1 MEETKEKVVDN
12 STAKKKINR
21 KKLLIILGSVV
32 AAILVVYIGLSIFF
46 MSHFYFK
53 TTLNGKSV
61 SGYSADKVFD
71 SWEDEI
77 GNYSLKIVESD
88 GTESELKGSDIDMT
102 LQWDDTIAKMIS
114 KQNGFAWPAKLF
126 NPDQNTSEAIVTFD
140 EDKLDTVL
148 DDFSFMDESKQ
159 VMPVDATVSEYDKD
173 NGYTLVESVPGTA
186 IDKPVLKENIE
197 TALYGLADS
206 FQITEGQGYLE
217 PEVSNDDEKLL
228 AAIDTM
234 NKYAGSEID
243 YEIGSEKE
251 TLDIDT
257 FADWLSVNDSG
268 KVEIDEEKVAEYVDG
283 LESKYNTYGK
293 SKELAT
299 SYGTTITMSNCHYGW
314 KIDAEAEEAAI
325 IDDIKSGEKTTRDL
339 NYQYTAASH
348 TGNDYGNSYVEINL
362 TAQHL
367 FLYKNGSLVVESDFV
382 SGNPSKGN
390 ATHTGVFGVT
400 YTERN
405 ATLKGQNYATPV
417 SFWMPFNGNEGMH
430 DATWRSTF
438 GGSIYKRNG
447 SHGCVNLPYSVAQT
461 IFDNVSAGFPVFVYE
476 LAGTESQKGVDQD
489 AAAAVDSAISA
500 IGAVTEASGD
510 AIAAARAAYDALSDS
525 QKSYVTKYQVLAD
538 SEAAYAAIVASMAP
552 AQEVPAQ

>member
-12 STAKKKINR
+12 STAEKKINR
-21 KKLLIILGSVV
+21 KKLFIILGSVV
-32 AAILVVYIGLSIFF
+32 GAVLVIYVGLSIFF
-46 MSHFYFK
+46 MSHFYFN
-53 TTLNGKSV
+53 TTLNGKNV

-71 SWEDEI
+71 NWEDEI

-88 GTESELKGSDIDMT
+88 GTESELKGSDIDMV
-102 LQWDDTIAKMIS
+102 LQWDDTISKMIS

-140 EDKLDTVL
+140 EDKLDSAL
-148 DDFSFMDESKQ
+148 DGFSFMDKSKQ
-159 VMPVDATVSEYDKD
+159 IDPVDATVSDYDKND
-173 NGYTLVESVPGTA
+173 GYTLVESVPGTA
-186 IDKPVLKENIE
+186 IDKPALKENIE
-197 TALYGLADS
+197 KALYGLADTY
-206 FQITEGQGYLE
+206 QITEGNGYLA
-217 PEVSNDDEKLL
+217 PKIANDDEKLL

-251 TLDIDT
+251 TLDINT
-257 FADWLSVNDSG
+257 FADWLSINDNE
-268 KVEIDEEKVAEYVDG
+268 KVEIDEEKVADYVAELG
-283 LESKYNTYGK
+283 TKYNTYGK
-293 SKELAT
+293 SKQLAT

-314 KIDAEAEEAAI
+314 KIDAETEAAAI
-325 IDDIKSGEKTTRDL
+325 VDDIKGGEKVTRDL

-367 FLYKNGSLVVESDFV
+367 YLYKNGSLVIDSDFV

-400 YTERN
+400 YTEKN

-430 DATWRSTF
+430 DATWRSSF

-461 IFDNVSAGFPVFVYE
+461 IFENVSAGFPVFVYE
-476 LAGTESQKGVDQD
+476 LAGTESQKGIDQD
-489 AAAAVDSAISA
+489 AAAAVDSAIDA
-500 IGAVTEASGD
+500 IGEVTAASGD
-510 AIAAARAAYDALSDS
+510 LIAAARASYDALSDS
-525 QKSYVTKYQVLAD
+525 QKSYVTKYQQLAD
-538 SEAAYAAIVASMAP
+538 SEAAYSAIIASMAP
-552 AQEVPAQ
+552 VQ

>member
-1 MEETKEKVVDN
+1 MEKTKEKVVDN
-12 STAKKKINR
+12 STAEKKINR
-21 KKLLIILGSVV
+21 KKLFIILGSVV
-32 AAILVVYIGLSIFF
+32 GAVLLIYVGFSIFF
-46 MSHFYFK
+46 MSHFYFN
-53 TTLNGKSV
+53 TTLNGKNV

-71 SWEDEI
+71 NWEDEI

-88 GTESELKGSDIDMT
+88 GTESELKGSDIDMV
-102 LQWDDTIAKMIS
+102 LQWDDTIARMIS

-140 EDKLDTVL
+140 EDKLDSVL
-148 DDFSFMDESKQ
+148 DGFSFMDKSKQ
-159 VMPVDATVSEYDKD
+159 IDPVDATVSGYDKKD
-173 NGYTLVESVPGTA
+173 GYTLVESVPGTA

-197 TALYGLADS
+197 KALYGLADTY
-206 FQITEGQGYLE
+206 QITEGNGYLA
-217 PEVSNDDEKLL
+217 PKIANDDEKLL

-251 TLDIDT
+251 TLDINT
-257 FADWLSVNDSG
+257 FADWLSINDNE
-268 KVEIDEEKVAEYVDG
+268 KAEIDEEKVADYVAELG
-283 LESKYNTYGK
+283 TKYNTYGK
-293 SKELAT
+293 SKQLAT

-314 KIDAEAEEAAI
+314 KIDAETEAAAI
-325 IDDIKSGEKTTRDL
+325 IDDIKGGEKVTRDL
-339 NYQYTAASH
+339 NYKYTAASH

-367 FLYKNGSLVVESDFV
+367 YLYKNGSLVIDSDFV

-400 YTERN
+400 YTERD

-430 DATWRSTF
+430 DATWRSSF

-461 IFDNVSAGFPVFVYE
+461 IFENVSAGFPVFVYE
-476 LAGTESQKGVDQD
+476 LAGTESQKGIDQD
-489 AAAAVDSAISA
+489 AAAAVDSAIDA
-500 IGAVTEASGD
+500 IGEVTAASGD
-510 AIAAARAAYDALSDS
+510 LIAAARASYDALSDS
-525 QKSYVTKYQVLAD
+525 QKSYVTKYQQLAD
-538 SEAAYAAIVASMAP
+538 SEAAYSAIIASMAP
-552 AQEVPAQ
+552 VQ

>member
-12 STAKKKINR
+12 STAEKKINR
-21 KKLLIILGSVV
+21 KKLFIILGSVV
-32 AAILVVYIGLSIFF
+32 GAVLVIYVGLSIFF
-46 MSHFYFK
+46 MSHFYFNA
-53 TTLNGKSV
+53 TLNGKNV

-71 SWEDEI
+71 NWEDEI

-88 GTESELKGSDIDMT
+88 GTESELMGSDIDMV
-102 LQWDDTIAKMIS
+102 LQWDDTIARMIS

-140 EDKLDTVL
+140 EDKLDSAL
-148 DDFSFMDESKQ
+148 DGFSFMDKSKQ
-159 VMPVDATVSEYDKD
+159 IDPVDATVSDYDKKD
-173 NGYTLVESVPGTA
+173 GYTLVESVPGTA

-197 TALYGLADS
+197 KALYGLADTY
-206 FQITEGQGYLE
+206 QITEENGYLA
-217 PEVSNDDEKLL
+217 PKIANDDEKLL

-251 TLDIDT
+251 TLDINT
-257 FADWLSVNDSG
+257 FADWLSVNDNE
-268 KVEIDEEKVAEYVDG
+268 KVEIDEEKVADYVAELG
-283 LESKYNTYGK
+283 TKYNTYGK
-293 SKELAT
+293 SKQLAT

-314 KIDAEAEEAAI
+314 KINAETEAAAI
-325 IDDIKSGEKTTRDL
+325 VDDIKGGEKVTRDL

-367 FLYKNGSLVVESDFV
+367 YLYKNGSLVIDSDFV

-430 DATWRSTF
+430 DATWRSSF

-461 IFDNVSAGFPVFVYE
+461 IFENVSAGFPVFVYE
-476 LAGTESQKGVDQD
+476 LAGTESQKGIDQD

-500 IGAVTEASGD
+500 IGEVTAASGD
-510 AIAAARAAYDALSDS
+510 LIAAARASYDALSDS
-525 QKSYVTKYQVLAD
+525 QKSYVTKYQQLAD
-538 SEAAYAAIVASMAP
+538 SEAAYAAIMASMAP
-552 AQEVPAQ
+552 VQ

>member
-12 STAKKKINR
+12 SAAEKKINR
-21 KKLLIILGSVV
+21 KKLFVILGSVV
-32 AAILVVYIGLSIFF
+32 GAVLVIYVGLSIFF
-46 MSHFYFK
+46 MSHFYFNA
-53 TTLNGKSV
+53 TLNGKNV

-71 SWEDEI
+71 NWEDEI

-88 GTESELKGSDIDMT
+88 GTESELMGSDIDMV
-102 LQWDDTIAKMIS
+102 LQWDDTIARMIS

-140 EDKLDTVL
+140 EDKLDSAL
-148 DDFSFMDESKQ
+148 DGFPFMDKSKQ
-159 VMPVDATVSEYDKD
+159 IDPVDATVSDYDKKD
-173 NGYTLVESVPGTA
+173 GYTLVESVSGTA
-186 IDKPVLKENIE
+186 IDKPVLRENIE
-197 TALYGLADS
+197 KALYGLADTY
-206 FQITEGQGYLE
+206 QITEGNGYLA
-217 PEVSNDDEKLL
+217 PKIANDDEKLL

-251 TLDIDT
+251 TLDINT
-257 FADWLSVNDSG
+257 FADWLSVNDNE
-268 KVEIDEEKVAEYVDG
+268 KVEIDEEKVADYVAELG
-283 LESKYNTYGK
+283 TKYNTYGK
-293 SKELAT
+293 SKQLAT

-314 KIDAEAEEAAI
+314 KIDAETEAAAI
-325 IDDIKSGEKTTRDL
+325 VDDIKGGEKVTRDL

-367 FLYKNGSLVVESDFV
+367 YLYKNGSLVIDSEFV

-400 YTERN
+400 YTEKN

-430 DATWRSTF
+430 DATWRSSF

-461 IFDNVSAGFPVFVYE
+461 IFENVSAGFPVFVYE
-476 LAGTESQKGVDQD
+476 LAGTESQKGIDQD
-489 AAAAVDSAISA
+489 AAAAVDSAIDA
-500 IGAVTEASGD
+500 IGEVTAASGD
-510 AIAAARAAYDALSDS
+510 LIAAARASYDALSDS
-525 QKSYVTKYQVLAD
+525 QKSYVTKYQQLAD
-538 SEAAYAAIVASMAP
+538 SEAAYSAIIASMAP
-552 AQEVPAQ
+552 VQ

>member
-1 MEETKEKVVDN
+1 MEKTKEKVVDN
-12 STAKKKINR
+12 STAEKKINR
-21 KKLLIILGSVV
+21 KKLFIILGSVV
-32 AAILVVYIGLSIFF
+32 GAVLLIYVGFSIFF
-46 MSHFYFK
+46 MSHFYFN
-53 TTLNGKSV
+53 TTLNGKNV

-71 SWEDEI
+71 NWEDEI
-77 GNYSLKIVESD
+77 GNYSLRIVESD
-88 GTESELKGSDIDMT
+88 GTESELKGSDIDMV

-140 EDKLDTVL
+140 EDKLDSAL
-148 DDFSFMDESKQ
+148 DGFSFMDKSKQ
-159 VMPVDATVSEYDKD
+159 IDPVDATVSDYDKND
-173 NGYTLVESVPGTA
+173 GYTLVESVPGTA

-197 TALYGLADS
+197 KALYGLADTY
-206 FQITEGQGYLE
+206 QITEGNGYLA
-217 PEVSNDDEKLL
+217 PKIANDDEKLL

-251 TLDIDT
+251 TLDINT
-257 FADWLSVNDSG
+257 FADWLSINDNE
-268 KVEIDEEKVAEYVDG
+268 KVEIDEEKVADYVAELG
-283 LESKYNTYGK
+283 TKYNTYGK
-293 SKELAT
+293 SKQLAT

-314 KIDAEAEEAAI
+314 KIDAETEAAAI
-325 IDDIKSGEKTTRDL
+325 VDDIKGGEKVTRDL

-367 FLYKNGSLVVESDFV
+367 YLYKNGSLVIDSDFV

-430 DATWRSTF
+430 DATWRSSF

-461 IFDNVSAGFPVFVYE
+461 IFENVSAGFPVFVYE
-476 LAGTESQKGVDQD
+476 LAGTESQMGIDQD
-489 AAAAVDSAISA
+489 AAAAVDSAIDA
-500 IGAVTEASGD
+500 IGEVTAASGD
-510 AIAAARAAYDALSDS
+510 LIAAARASYDALSDS
-525 QKSYVTKYQVLAD
+525 QKSYVTKYQQLAD
-538 SEAAYAAIVASMAP
+538 SEAAYSAIIASMAP
-552 AQEVPAQ
+552 VQ

>member
-12 STAKKKINR
+12 STAEKKINR
-21 KKLLIILGSVV
+21 KKLFIILGSVV
-32 AAILVVYIGLSIFF
+32 GAVLVIYVGLSIFF
-46 MSHFYFK
+46 MSHFYFN
-53 TTLNGKSV
+53 TTLNGKNV

-71 SWEDEI
+71 NWEDEI

-88 GTESELKGSDIDMT
+88 GTESELKGSDIDMV

-140 EDKLDTVL
+140 EDKLDSAL
-148 DDFSFMDESKQ
+148 DGFSFMDKSKQ
-159 VMPVDATVSEYDKD
+159 IDPVDATVSDYDKND
-173 NGYTLVESVPGTA
+173 GYTLVESAPGTA
-186 IDKPVLKENIE
+186 IDKPALKENIE
-197 TALYGLADS
+197 KALYGLADTY
-206 FQITEGQGYLE
+206 QITEGNGYLA
-217 PEVSNDDEKLL
+217 PKIANDDEKLL

-251 TLDIDT
+251 TLDINT
-257 FADWLSVNDSG
+257 FADWLSINDNE
-268 KVEIDEEKVAEYVDG
+268 KVEIDEEKVADYVAELG
-283 LESKYNTYGK
+283 TKYNTYGK
-293 SKELAT
+293 SKQLAT

-314 KIDAEAEEAAI
+314 KIDAETEAAAI
-325 IDDIKSGEKTTRDL
+325 VDDIKGGEKVTRDL

-367 FLYKNGSLVVESDFV
+367 YLYKNGSLVIDSDFV

-430 DATWRSTF
+430 DATWRSSF

-461 IFDNVSAGFPVFVYE
+461 IFENVSAGFPVFVYE
-476 LAGTESQKGVDQD
+476 LAGTESQKGIDQD
-489 AAAAVDSAISA
+489 AAAAVDSAIDA
-500 IGAVTEASGD
+500 IGEVTAASGD
-510 AIAAARAAYDALSDS
+510 LIAAARASYDALSDS
-525 QKSYVTKYQVLAD
+525 QKSYVTKYQQLAD
-538 SEAAYAAIVASMAP
+538 SEAAYSAIIASMAP
-552 AQEVPAQ
+552 VQ

>member
-12 STAKKKINR
+12 STAEKKINR
-21 KKLLIILGSVV
+21 KKLFIILGSVV
-32 AAILVVYIGLSIFF
+32 GAVLVIYVGLSIFF
-46 MSHFYFK
+46 MSHFYFN
-53 TTLNGKSV
+53 TTLNGKNV

-71 SWEDEI
+71 NWEDEI

-88 GTESELKGSDIDMT
+88 GTESELKGSDIDMV

-114 KQNGFAWPAKLF
+114 KQNGFAWPAKIF
-126 NPDQNTSEAIVTFD
+126 KPDQNTSEAIVTFD
-140 EDKLDTVL
+140 EDKLDSAL
-148 DDFSFMDESKQ
+148 DGFSFMDKSKQ
-159 VMPVDATVSEYDKD
+159 IDPVDATVSDYDKND
-173 NGYTLVESVPGTA
+173 GYTLVESVPGTA

-197 TALYGLADS
+197 KALYGLADTY
-206 FQITEGQGYLE
+206 QITEGNGYLA
-217 PEVSNDDEKLL
+217 PKIANDDEKLL

-251 TLDIDT
+251 TLDINT
-257 FADWLSVNDSG
+257 FADWLSVNDNE
-268 KVEIDEEKVAEYVDG
+268 KAEIDEEKVADYVAELG
-283 LESKYNTYGK
+283 TKYNTYGK
-293 SKELAT
+293 SKQLAT

-314 KIDAEAEEAAI
+314 KIDAETEAAAI
-325 IDDIKSGEKTTRDL
+325 IDDIKGGEKVTRDL

-348 TGNDYGNSYVEINL
+348 TGNDYGNSYVEVNL

-367 FLYKNGSLVVESDFV
+367 YLYKNGSLVIDSDFV

-400 YTERN
+400 YTERD

-430 DATWRSTF
+430 DATWRSSF

-461 IFDNVSAGFPVFVYE
+461 IFENVSAGFPVFVYE
-476 LAGTESQKGVDQD
+476 LAGTESQKGIDQD
-489 AAAAVDSAISA
+489 AAAAVDSAIDA
-500 IGAVTEASGD
+500 IGEVTAASGD
-510 AIAAARAAYDALSDS
+510 LIAAARASYDALSDS
-525 QKSYVTKYQVLAD
+525 QKSYVTKYQQLAD
-538 SEAAYAAIVASMAP
+538 SEAAYSAIIASMAP
-552 AQEVPAQ
+552 VQ

>member
-12 STAKKKINR
+12 STAEKKINR
-21 KKLLIILGSVV
+21 KKLFIILGSVV
-32 AAILVVYIGLSIFF
+32 GAVLVIYVGLSIFF
-46 MSHFYFK
+46 MSHFYFN
-53 TTLNGKSV
+53 TTLNGKNV

-71 SWEDEI
+71 NWEDEI

-88 GTESELKGSDIDMT
+88 GTESELKGSDIDMV

-140 EDKLDTVL
+140 EDKLDSAL
-148 DDFSFMDESKQ
+148 DGFPFMDKSKQ
-159 VMPVDATVSEYDKD
+159 IDPVDATVSDYDKND
-173 NGYTLVESVPGTA
+173 GYTLVESVPGTA

-197 TALYGLADS
+197 KALYGLADTY
-206 FQITEGQGYLE
+206 QITEGNGYLA
-217 PEVSNDDEKLL
+217 PKIANDDEKLL

-251 TLDIDT
+251 TLDINT
-257 FADWLSVNDSG
+257 FADWLSINDNE
-268 KVEIDEEKVAEYVDG
+268 KVEIDEEKVADYVAELG
-283 LESKYNTYGK
+283 TKYNTYGK
-293 SKELAT
+293 SKQLAT

-314 KIDAEAEEAAI
+314 KIDAETEAAAI
-325 IDDIKSGEKTTRDL
+325 IDDIKGGEKVTRDL

-367 FLYKNGSLVVESDFV
+367 YLYKNGSLVIDSDFV

-430 DATWRSTF
+430 DATWRSSF

-461 IFDNVSAGFPVFVYE
+461 IFENVSAGFPVFVYE
-476 LAGTESQKGVDQD
+476 LAGTESQKGIDQD
-489 AAAAVDSAISA
+489 AAAAVDSAIDA
-500 IGAVTEASGD
+500 IGEVTAASGD
-510 AIAAARAAYDALSDS
+510 LIAAARASYDALSDS
-525 QKSYVTKYQVLAD
+525 QKSYVTKYQQLAD
-538 SEAAYAAIVASMAP
+538 SEAAYSAIIASMAP
-552 AQEVPAQ
+552 VQ

>member
-12 STAKKKINR
+12 STAEKKINR
-21 KKLLIILGSVV
+21 KKLFIILGSVV
-32 AAILVVYIGLSIFF
+32 GAVLLIYVGFSIFF
-46 MSHFYFK
+46 MSHFYFN
-53 TTLNGKSV
+53 TTLNGKNV

-71 SWEDEI
+71 NWEDEI
-77 GNYSLKIVESD
+77 GNYSLRIVESD
-88 GTESELKGSDIDMT
+88 GTESELKGSDIDMV
-102 LQWDDTIAKMIS
+102 LQWDDTIARMIS

-140 EDKLDTVL
+140 EDKLDSAL
-148 DDFSFMDESKQ
+148 DGFPFMDKSKQ
-159 VMPVDATVSEYDKD
+159 IDPVDATVSDYDKKD
-173 NGYTLVESVPGTA
+173 GYTLVESVSGTA

-197 TALYGLADS
+197 KALYGLADTY
-206 FQITEGQGYLE
+206 QITEGNGYLAPKIE
-217 PEVSNDDEKLL
+217 NDDEKLL
-228 AAIDTM
+228 TAIDTM

-251 TLDIDT
+251 TLDINT
-257 FADWLSVNDSG
+257 FADWLSVNDNE
-268 KVEIDEEKVAEYVDG
+268 KVEIDEEKVADYVAELG
-283 LESKYNTYGK
+283 TKYNTYGK
-293 SKELAT
+293 SKQLAT

-314 KIDAEAEEAAI
+314 KIDAETEAAAI
-325 IDDIKSGEKTTRDL
+325 VDDIKGGEKVTRDL

-367 FLYKNGSLVVESDFV
+367 YLYKNGSLVIDSEFV

-400 YTERN
+400 YTEKN

-430 DATWRSTF
+430 DATWRSSF

-461 IFDNVSAGFPVFVYE
+461 IFENVSAGFPVFVYE
-476 LAGTESQKGVDQD
+476 LAGTESQKGIDQD
-489 AAAAVDSAISA
+489 AAAAVDSAIDA
-500 IGAVTEASGD
+500 IGEVTAASGD
-510 AIAAARAAYDALSDS
+510 LIAAARASYDALSDS
-525 QKSYVTKYQVLAD
+525 QKSYVTKYQQLAD
-538 SEAAYAAIVASMAP
+538 SEAAYSAIIASMAP
-552 AQEVPAQ
+552 VQ

>member
-12 STAKKKINR
+12 STAEKKINR
-21 KKLLIILGSVV
+21 KKLFIILGSVV
-32 AAILVVYIGLSIFF
+32 GAVLVIYVGLSIFF
-46 MSHFYFK
+46 MSHFYFN
-53 TTLNGKSV
+53 TTLNGKNV

-71 SWEDEI
+71 NWEDEI

-88 GTESELKGSDIDMT
+88 GTESELKGSDIDMV
-102 LQWDDTIAKMIS
+102 LQWDDTITKMIS

-140 EDKLDTVL
+140 EDKLDSAL
-148 DDFSFMDESKQ
+148 DGFSFMDKSKQ
-159 VMPVDATVSEYDKD
+159 IDPVDATVSDYDKND
-173 NGYTLVESVPGTA
+173 GYTLVESVPGTA
-186 IDKPVLKENIE
+186 IDKPALKENIE
-197 TALYGLADS
+197 KALYGLAGTY
-206 FQITEGQGYLE
+206 QITEGNGYLA
-217 PEVSNDDEKLL
+217 PKIANDDEKLL

-251 TLDIDT
+251 TLDINT
-257 FADWLSVNDSG
+257 FADWLSINDNE
-268 KVEIDEEKVAEYVDG
+268 KVEIDEEKVADYVAELG
-283 LESKYNTYGK
+283 TKYNTYGK
-293 SKELAT
+293 SKQLAT

-314 KIDAEAEEAAI
+314 KIDAETEAAAI
-325 IDDIKSGEKTTRDL
+325 VDDIKGGEKVTRDL

-367 FLYKNGSLVVESDFV
+367 YLYKNGSLVIDSDFV

-430 DATWRSTF
+430 DATWRSSF

-461 IFDNVSAGFPVFVYE
+461 IFENVSAGFPVFVYE
-476 LAGTESQKGVDQD
+476 LAGTESQKGIDQD
-489 AAAAVDSAISA
+489 AAAAVDSAIDA
-500 IGAVTEASGD
+500 IGEVTAASGD
-510 AIAAARAAYDALSDS
+510 LIAAARASYDALSDS
-525 QKSYVTKYQVLAD
+525 QKSYVTKYQQLAD
-538 SEAAYAAIVASMAP
+538 SEAAYSAIIASMAP
-552 AQEVPAQ
+552 VQ

>member
-12 STAKKKINR
+12 STAEKKINR
-21 KKLLIILGSVV
+21 KKLFIILGSVV
-32 AAILVVYIGLSIFF
+32 GAVLVIYVGLSIFF
-46 MSHFYFK
+46 MSHFYFN
-53 TTLNGKSV
+53 TTLNGKNV

-71 SWEDEI
+71 NWEDEI

-88 GTESELKGSDIDMT
+88 GTESELKGSDIDMV

-140 EDKLDTVL
+140 EDKLDSAL
-148 DDFSFMDESKQ
+148 DGFSFMDKSKQ
-159 VMPVDATVSEYDKD
+159 IDPVDATVSDYDKKD
-173 NGYTLVESVPGTA
+173 GYTLVESVSGTA
-186 IDKPVLKENIE
+186 IDKPALKENIE
-197 TALYGLADS
+197 KALYGLADTY
-206 FQITEGQGYLE
+206 QITEGNGYLA
-217 PEVSNDDEKLL
+217 PKIANDDEKLL

-251 TLDIDT
+251 TLDINT
-257 FADWLSVNDSG
+257 FADWLSINDNE
-268 KVEIDEEKVAEYVDG
+268 KVEIDEEKVADYVAELG
-283 LESKYNTYGK
+283 TKYNTYGK
-293 SKELAT
+293 SKQLAT

-314 KIDAEAEEAAI
+314 KIDAETEAAAI
-325 IDDIKSGEKTTRDL
+325 VDDIKGGEKVTRDL

-367 FLYKNGSLVVESDFV
+367 YLYKNGSLVIDSDFV

-430 DATWRSTF
+430 DATWRSSF

-461 IFDNVSAGFPVFVYE
+461 IFENVSAGFPVFVYE
-476 LAGTESQKGVDQD
+476 LAGTESQKGIDQD
-489 AAAAVDSAISA
+489 AAAAVDSAIDA
-500 IGAVTEASGD
+500 IGEVTAASGD
-510 AIAAARAAYDALSDS
+510 LIAAARASYDALSDS
-525 QKSYVTKYQVLAD
+525 QKSYVTKYQQLAD
-538 SEAAYAAIVASMAP
+538 SEAAYSAIIASMAP
-552 AQEVPAQ
+552 VQ

>member
-1 MEETKEKVVDN
+1 MEKTKEKVVDN
-12 STAKKKINR
+12 STAEKKINR
-21 KKLLIILGSVV
+21 KKLFIILGSVV
-32 AAILVVYIGLSIFF
+32 GAVLLIYVGFSIFF
-46 MSHFYFK
+46 MSHFYFN
-53 TTLNGKSV
+53 TTLNGKNV

-71 SWEDEI
+71 NWEDEI
-77 GNYSLKIVESD
+77 GNYSLRIVESD
-88 GTESELKGSDIDMT
+88 GTESELKGSDIDMV
-102 LQWDDTIAKMIS
+102 LQWDDTIARMIS

-140 EDKLDTVL
+140 EDKLDSAL
-148 DDFSFMDESKQ
+148 DGFPFMDKSKQ
-159 VMPVDATVSEYDKD
+159 IDPVDATVSDYDKKD
-173 NGYTLVESVPGTA
+173 GYTLVESVPGTA

-197 TALYGLADS
+197 KALYGLADTY
-206 FQITEGQGYLE
+206 QITEGNGYLA
-217 PEVSNDDEKLL
+217 PKIANDDEKLL

-251 TLDIDT
+251 TLDINT
-257 FADWLSVNDSG
+257 FADWLSVNDNE
-268 KVEIDEEKVAEYVDG
+268 KAEIDEEKVADYVAELG
-283 LESKYNTYGK
+283 TKYNTYGK
-293 SKELAT
+293 SKQLAT

-314 KIDAEAEEAAI
+314 KIDAETEAAAI
-325 IDDIKSGEKTTRDL
+325 MDDIKGGEKVTRDL
-339 NYQYTAASH
+339 NYKYTAASH

-367 FLYKNGSLVVESDFV
+367 YLYKNGSLVIDSDFV

-400 YTERN
+400 YTERD

-430 DATWRSTF
+430 DATWRSSF

-461 IFDNVSAGFPVFVYE
+461 IFENVSAGFPVFVYE
-476 LAGTESQKGVDQD
+476 LAGTESQKGIDQD
-489 AAAAVDSAISA
+489 AAAAVDSAIDA
-500 IGAVTEASGD
+500 IGEVTAASGD
-510 AIAAARAAYDALSDS
+510 LIAAARASYDALSDS
-525 QKSYVTKYQVLAD
+525 QKSYVTKYQQLAD
-538 SEAAYAAIVASMAP
+538 SEAAYSAIIASMAP
-552 AQEVPAQ
+552 VQ

>member
-12 STAKKKINR
+12 STAEKKINR
-21 KKLLIILGSVV
+21 KKLFIILGSVV
-32 AAILVVYIGLSIFF
+32 GAVLVIYVGLSIFF
-46 MSHFYFK
+46 MSHFYFN
-53 TTLNGKSV
+53 TTLNGKNV

-71 SWEDEI
+71 NWEDEI

-88 GTESELKGSDIDMT
+88 GTESELKGSDIDMV

-140 EDKLDTVL
+140 EDKLDSAL
-148 DDFSFMDESKQ
+148 DGFSFMDKSKQ
-159 VMPVDATVSEYDKD
+159 IDPVDATVSDYDKND
-173 NGYTLVESVPGTA
+173 GYTLVESVPGTA
-186 IDKPVLKENIE
+186 IDKPALKENIE
-197 TALYGLADS
+197 KALYGLADTY
-206 FQITEGQGYLE
+206 QITEGNGYLA
-217 PEVSNDDEKLL
+217 PKIANDDEKLL

-251 TLDIDT
+251 TLDINT
-257 FADWLSVNDSG
+257 FADWLSINDNE
-268 KVEIDEEKVAEYVDG
+268 KVEIDEEKVADYVAELG
-283 LESKYNTYGK
+283 TKYNTYGK
-293 SKELAT
+293 SKQLAT

-314 KIDAEAEEAAI
+314 KIDAETEAAAI
-325 IDDIKSGEKTTRDL
+325 VDDIKGGEKVTRDL

-348 TGNDYGNSYVEINL
+348 TGNDYGNSYVEVNL

-367 FLYKNGSLVVESDFV
+367 YLYKNGSLVIDSDFV

-430 DATWRSTF
+430 DATWRSSF

-461 IFDNVSAGFPVFVYE
+461 IFENVSAGFPVFVYE
-476 LAGTESQKGVDQD
+476 LAGTESQKGIDQD
-489 AAAAVDSAISA
+489 AAAAVDSAIDA
-500 IGAVTEASGD
+500 IGEVTAASGD
-510 AIAAARAAYDALSDS
+510 LIAAARASYDALSDS
-525 QKSYVTKYQVLAD
+525 QKSYVTKYQQLAD
-538 SEAAYAAIVASMAP
+538 SEAAYSAIIASMAP
-552 AQEVPAQ
+552 VQ

>member
-12 STAKKKINR
+12 STAEKKINR
-21 KKLLIILGSVV
+21 KKLFIILGSVV
-32 AAILVVYIGLSIFF
+32 GAVLVIYVGLSIFF
-46 MSHFYFK
+46 MSHFYFN
-53 TTLNGKSV
+53 TTLNGKNV

-71 SWEDEI
+71 NWEDEI

-88 GTESELKGSDIDMT
+88 GTESELKGSDIDMV
-102 LQWDDTIAKMIS
+102 LQWDDTITKMIS

-140 EDKLDTVL
+140 EDKLDSAP
-148 DDFSFMDESKQ
+148 DGFSFMDKSKQ
-159 VMPVDATVSEYDKD
+159 IDPVDATVSDYDKKD
-173 NGYTLVESVPGTA
+173 GYTLVESVPGTA
-186 IDKPVLKENIE
+186 IDKPSLKENIE
-197 TALYGLADS
+197 KALYGLADTY
-206 FQITEGQGYLE
+206 QITEGNGYLA
-217 PEVSNDDEKLL
+217 PKIANDDEKLL
-228 AAIDTM
+228 AAIETM

-251 TLDIDT
+251 TLDINT
-257 FADWLSVNDSG
+257 FADWLSINDNE
-268 KVEIDEEKVAEYVDG
+268 KVEIDEEKVADYVAELG
-283 LESKYNTYGK
+283 TKYNTYGK
-293 SKELAT
+293 SKQLAT

-314 KIDAEAEEAAI
+314 KIDAETEAAAI
-325 IDDIKSGEKTTRDL
+325 VDDIKGGEKVTRDL

-348 TGNDYGNSYVEINL
+348 TGNDYGNSYVEVNL

-367 FLYKNGSLVVESDFV
+367 YLYKNGSLVIDSDFV

-430 DATWRSTF
+430 DATWRSSF

-461 IFDNVSAGFPVFVYE
+461 IFENVSAGFPVFVYE
-476 LAGTESQKGVDQD
+476 LAGTESQKGIDQD
-489 AAAAVDSAISA
+489 AAAAVDSAIDA
-500 IGAVTEASGD
+500 IGEVTAASGD
-510 AIAAARAAYDALSDS
+510 LIAAARASYDALSDS
-525 QKSYVTKYQVLAD
+525 QKSYVTKYQQLAD
-538 SEAAYAAIVASMAP
+538 SEAAYSAIIASMAP
-552 AQEVPAQ
+552 VQ

>member
-12 STAKKKINR
+12 STAEKKINR
-21 KKLLIILGSVV
+21 KKLFIILGSVV
-32 AAILVVYIGLSIFF
+32 GAVLVIYVGLSIFF
-46 MSHFYFK
+46 MSHFYFN
-53 TTLNGKSV
+53 TTLNGKNV

-71 SWEDEI
+71 NWEDEI

-88 GTESELKGSDIDMT
+88 GTESELKGSDIDMV
-102 LQWDDTIAKMIS
+102 LQWDDTISKMIS

-140 EDKLDTVL
+140 EDKLDSAL
-148 DDFSFMDESKQ
+148 DGFSFMDKSKQ
-159 VMPVDATVSEYDKD
+159 IDPVDATVSDYDKND
-173 NGYTLVESVPGTA
+173 GYTLVESVPGTA
-186 IDKPVLKENIE
+186 IDKPALKENIE
-197 TALYGLADS
+197 KALYGLADTY
-206 FQITEGQGYLE
+206 QITEGNGYLA
-217 PEVSNDDEKLL
+217 PKIANDDEKLL

-251 TLDIDT
+251 TLDINT
-257 FADWLSVNDSG
+257 FADWLSINDNE
-268 KVEIDEEKVAEYVDG
+268 KVEIDEEKVADYVAELG
-283 LESKYNTYGK
+283 TKYNTYGK
-293 SKELAT
+293 SKQLAT

-314 KIDAEAEEAAI
+314 KIDAETEAAAI
-325 IDDIKSGEKTTRDL
+325 VDDIKGGEKVTRDL

-367 FLYKNGSLVVESDFV
+367 YLYKNGSLVIDSDFV

-430 DATWRSTF
+430 DATWRSSF

-461 IFDNVSAGFPVFVYE
+461 IFENVSAGFPVFVYE
-476 LAGTESQKGVDQD
+476 LAGTESQKGIDQD
-489 AAAAVDSAISA
+489 AAAAVDSAIDA
-500 IGAVTEASGD
+500 IGEVTAASGD
-510 AIAAARAAYDALSDS
+510 LIAAARASYDALSDS
-525 QKSYVTKYQVLAD
+525 QKSYVTKYQQLAD
-538 SEAAYAAIVASMAP
+538 SEAAYSAIIASMAP
-552 AQEVPAQ
+552 VQ

>member
-12 STAKKKINR
+12 STAEKKINR
-21 KKLLIILGSVV
+21 KKLFIILGSVV
-32 AAILVVYIGLSIFF
+32 GAVLVIYVGLSIFF
-46 MSHFYFK
+46 MSHFYFN
-53 TTLNGKSV
+53 TTLNGKNV

-71 SWEDEI
+71 NWEDEI

-88 GTESELKGSDIDMT
+88 GTESELKGSDIDMV

-140 EDKLDTVL
+140 EDKLDSAL
-148 DDFSFMDESKQ
+148 DGFSFMDKSKQ
-159 VMPVDATVSEYDKD
+159 IDPVDATVSDYDKND
-173 NGYTLVESVPGTA
+173 GYTLVESVPGTA
-186 IDKPVLKENIE
+186 IDKPALKENIE
-197 TALYGLADS
+197 KALYGLADTY
-206 FQITEGQGYLE
+206 QITEGNGYLA
-217 PEVSNDDEKLL
+217 PKIANDDEKLL

-251 TLDIDT
+251 TLDINT
-257 FADWLSVNDSG
+257 FADWLSINDNE
-268 KVEIDEEKVAEYVDG
+268 KVEIDEEKVADYVAELG
-283 LESKYNTYGK
+283 TKYNTYGK
-293 SKELAT
+293 SKQLAT

-314 KIDAEAEEAAI
+314 KIDAETEAAAI
-325 IDDIKSGEKTTRDL
+325 VDDIKGGEKVTRDL

-367 FLYKNGSLVVESDFV
+367 YLYKNGSLVIDSDFV

-400 YTERN
+400 YTERD

-430 DATWRSTF
+430 DATWRSSF

-461 IFDNVSAGFPVFVYE
+461 IFENVSAGFPVFVYE
-476 LAGTESQKGVDQD
+476 LAGTESQKGIDQD
-489 AAAAVDSAISA
+489 AAAAVDSAIDA
-500 IGAVTEASGD
+500 IGEVTAASGD
-510 AIAAARAAYDALSDS
+510 LIAAARASYDALSDS
-525 QKSYVTKYQVLAD
+525 QKSYVTKYQQLAD
-538 SEAAYAAIVASMAP
+538 SEAAYSAIIASMAP
-552 AQEVPAQ
+552 VQ

>member
-12 STAKKKINR
+12 STAEKKINR
-21 KKLLIILGSVV
+21 KKLFIILGSVV
-32 AAILVVYIGLSIFF
+32 GAVLVIYVGLSIFF
-46 MSHFYFK
+46 MSHFYFN
-53 TTLNGKSV
+53 TTLNGKNV

-71 SWEDEI
+71 NWEDEI

-88 GTESELKGSDIDMT
+88 GTESELKGSDIDMV
-102 LQWDDTIAKMIS
+102 LQWDDTITKMIS

-140 EDKLDTVL
+140 EDKLDSAL
-148 DDFSFMDESKQ
+148 DGFSFMDKSKQ
-159 VMPVDATVSEYDKD
+159 IDPVDATVSDYDKND
-173 NGYTLVESVPGTA
+173 GYTLVESAPGTA
-186 IDKPVLKENIE
+186 IDKPALKENIE
-197 TALYGLADS
+197 KALYGLADTY
-206 FQITEGQGYLE
+206 QITEGNGYLA
-217 PEVSNDDEKLL
+217 PKIANDDEKLL

-251 TLDIDT
+251 TLDINT
-257 FADWLSVNDSG
+257 FADWLSINDNE
-268 KVEIDEEKVAEYVDG
+268 KVEIDEEKVADYVSELG
-283 LESKYNTYGK
+283 TKYNTYGK
-293 SKELAT
+293 SKQLAT

-314 KIDAEAEEAAI
+314 KIDAETEAAAI
-325 IDDIKSGEKTTRDL
+325 VDDIKGGEKVTRDL

-367 FLYKNGSLVVESDFV
+367 YLYKNGSLVIDSDFV

-430 DATWRSTF
+430 DATWRSSF

-461 IFDNVSAGFPVFVYE
+461 VFENVSAGFPVFVYE
-476 LAGTESQKGVDQD
+476 LAGTESQKGIDQD
-489 AAAAVDSAISA
+489 AAAAVDSAIDA
-500 IGAVTEASGD
+500 IGEVTAASGD
-510 AIAAARAAYDALSDS
+510 LIAAARASYDALSDS
-525 QKSYVTKYQVLAD
+525 QKSYVTKYQQLAD
-538 SEAAYAAIVASMAP
+538 SEAAYSAIIASMAP
-552 AQEVPAQ
+552 VQ

>member
-12 STAKKKINR
+12 STAEKKINR
-21 KKLLIILGSVV
+21 KKLFIILGSVV
-32 AAILVVYIGLSIFF
+32 GAVLVIYVGFSIFF
-46 MSHFYFK
+46 MSHFYFN
-53 TTLNGKSV
+53 TTLNGKNV

-71 SWEDEI
+71 NWEDEI
-77 GNYSLKIVESD
+77 GNYSLRIVESD
-88 GTESELKGSDIDMT
+88 GTESELKGSDIDMV
-102 LQWDDTIAKMIS
+102 LQWDDTIARMIS

-140 EDKLDTVL
+140 EDKLDSAL
-148 DDFSFMDESKQ
+148 DGFPFMDKSKQ
-159 VMPVDATVSEYDKD
+159 IDPVDATVSDYDKKD
-173 NGYTLVESVPGTA
+173 GYTLVESVPGTA

-197 TALYGLADS
+197 KALYGLADTY
-206 FQITEGQGYLE
+206 QITEGNGYLAPKIE
-217 PEVSNDDEKLL
+217 NDDEKLL

-251 TLDIDT
+251 TLDINT
-257 FADWLSVNDSG
+257 FADWLSVNDNE
-268 KVEIDEEKVAEYVDG
+268 KAEIDEEKVADYVAELG
-283 LESKYNTYGK
+283 TKYNTYGK
-293 SKELAT
+293 SKQLAT

-314 KIDAEAEEAAI
+314 KIDAETEAAAI
-325 IDDIKSGEKTTRDL
+325 VDDIKGGEKVTRDL

-367 FLYKNGSLVVESDFV
+367 YLYKNGSLVIDSDFV

-400 YTERN
+400 YTERD

-430 DATWRSTF
+430 DATWRSSF

-461 IFDNVSAGFPVFVYE
+461 IFENVSAGFPVFVYE
-476 LAGTESQKGVDQD
+476 LAGTESQKGIDQD
-489 AAAAVDSAISA
+489 AAAAVDSAIDA
-500 IGAVTEASGD
+500 IGEVTAASGD
-510 AIAAARAAYDALSDS
+510 LIAAARASYDALSDS
-525 QKSYVTKYQVLAD
+525 QKSYVTKYQQLAD
-538 SEAAYAAIVASMAP
+538 SEAAYSAIIASMAP
-552 AQEVPAQ
+552 VQ

>member
-12 STAKKKINR
+12 STAEKKINR
-21 KKLLIILGSVV
+21 KKLFIILGSVV
-32 AAILVVYIGLSIFF
+32 GAVLVIYVGLSIFF
-46 MSHFYFK
+46 MSHFYFN
-53 TTLNGKSV
+53 TTLNGKNV

-71 SWEDEI
+71 NWEDEI

-88 GTESELKGSDIDMT
+88 GTESELKGSDIDMV
-102 LQWDDTIAKMIS
+102 LQWDDTISKMIS

-140 EDKLDTVL
+140 EDKLDSAL
-148 DDFSFMDESKQ
+148 DGFSFMDKSKQ
-159 VMPVDATVSEYDKD
+159 IDPVDAIVSDYDKND
-173 NGYTLVESVPGTA
+173 GYTLVESVPGTA
-186 IDKPVLKENIE
+186 IDKPALKENIE
-197 TALYGLADS
+197 KALYGLADTY
-206 FQITEGQGYLE
+206 QITEGNGYLA
-217 PEVSNDDEKLL
+217 PKIANDDEKLL

-251 TLDIDT
+251 TLDINT
-257 FADWLSVNDSG
+257 FADWLSINDNE
-268 KVEIDEEKVAEYVDG
+268 KVEIDEEKVADYVAELG
-283 LESKYNTYGK
+283 TKYNTYGK
-293 SKELAT
+293 SKQLAT

-314 KIDAEAEEAAI
+314 KIDAETEAAAI
-325 IDDIKSGEKTTRDL
+325 VDDIKGGEKVTRDL

-367 FLYKNGSLVVESDFV
+367 YLYKNGSLVIDSDFV

-430 DATWRSTF
+430 DATWRSSF

-461 IFDNVSAGFPVFVYE
+461 IFENVSAGFPVFVYE
-476 LAGTESQKGVDQD
+476 LAGTESQKGIDQD
-489 AAAAVDSAISA
+489 AAAAVDSAIDA
-500 IGAVTEASGD
+500 IGEVTAASGD
-510 AIAAARAAYDALSDS
+510 LIAAARASYDALSDS
-525 QKSYVTKYQVLAD
+525 QKSYVTKYQQLAD
-538 SEAAYAAIVASMAP
+538 SEAAYSAIIASMAP
-552 AQEVPAQ
+552 VQ

>member
-12 STAKKKINR
+12 STAEKKINR
-21 KKLLIILGSVV
+21 KKLFIILGSVV
-32 AAILVVYIGLSIFF
+32 GAVLVIYVGLSIFF
-46 MSHFYFK
+46 MSHFYFN
-53 TTLNGKSV
+53 TTLNGKNV

-71 SWEDEI
+71 NWEDEI

-88 GTESELKGSDIDMT
+88 GTESELKGSDIDMV

-140 EDKLDTVL
+140 EDKLDSAL
-148 DDFSFMDESKQ
+148 DGFSFMDKSKQ
-159 VMPVDATVSEYDKD
+159 IDPVDATVSDYDKND
-173 NGYTLVESVPGTA
+173 GYTLVESVPGTA
-186 IDKPVLKENIE
+186 IDKPALKENIE
-197 TALYGLADS
+197 KALYGLADTY
-206 FQITEGQGYLE
+206 QITEGNGYLA
-217 PEVSNDDEKLL
+217 PKIANDDEKLL

-251 TLDIDT
+251 TLDINT
-257 FADWLSVNDSG
+257 FADWLSINDNE
-268 KVEIDEEKVAEYVDG
+268 KVEIDEEKVADYVAELG
-283 LESKYNTYGK
+283 TRYNTYGK
-293 SKELAT
+293 SKQLAT

-314 KIDAEAEEAAI
+314 KIDAETEAAAI
-325 IDDIKSGEKTTRDL
+325 VDDIKGGEKVTRDL

-367 FLYKNGSLVVESDFV
+367 YLYKNGSLVIDSDFV

-430 DATWRSTF
+430 DATWRSSF

-461 IFDNVSAGFPVFVYE
+461 IFENVSAGFPVFVYE
-476 LAGTESQKGVDQD
+476 LAGTESQKGIDQD
-489 AAAAVDSAISA
+489 AAAAVDSAIDA
-500 IGAVTEASGD
+500 IGEVTAASGD
-510 AIAAARAAYDALSDS
+510 LIAAARASYDALSDS
-525 QKSYVTKYQVLAD
+525 QKSYVTKYQQLAD
-538 SEAAYAAIVASMAP
+538 SEAAYSAIIASMAP
-552 AQEVPAQ
+552 VQ

>member
-1 MEETKEKVVDN
+1 MEKTKEKVVDN
-12 STAKKKINR
+12 STAEKKINR
-21 KKLLIILGSVV
+21 KKLFIILGSVV
-32 AAILVVYIGLSIFF
+32 GAVLLMYVGFSIFF
-46 MSHFYFK
+46 MSHFYFN
-53 TTLNGKSV
+53 TTLNGKNV

-71 SWEDEI
+71 NWEDEI

-88 GTESELKGSDIDMT
+88 GTESELKGSDIDMV

-140 EDKLDTVL
+140 EDKLDSAL
-148 DDFSFMDESKQ
+148 DGFPFMDKSKQ
-159 VMPVDATVSEYDKD
+159 IDPVDATVSDYDKKD
-173 NGYTLVESVPGTA
+173 GYTLVESVPGTA

-197 TALYGLADS
+197 KALYGLADTY
-206 FQITEGQGYLE
+206 QITEGNGYLA
-217 PEVSNDDEKLL
+217 PKIANDDEKLL

-251 TLDIDT
+251 TLDINT
-257 FADWLSVNDSG
+257 FADWLSVNDNE
-268 KVEIDEEKVAEYVDG
+268 KAEIDEEKVADYVAELG
-283 LESKYNTYGK
+283 TKYNTYGK
-293 SKELAT
+293 SKQLAT

-314 KIDAEAEEAAI
+314 KIDAETEAAAI
-325 IDDIKSGEKTTRDL
+325 IDDIKGGEKVTRDL

-348 TGNDYGNSYVEINL
+348 MGNDYGNSYVEINL

-367 FLYKNGSLVVESDFV
+367 YLYKNGSLVIDSDFV

-400 YTERN
+400 YTERD

-430 DATWRSTF
+430 DATWRSSF

-461 IFDNVSAGFPVFVYE
+461 IFENVSAGFPVFVYE
-476 LAGTESQKGVDQD
+476 LAGTESQKGIDQD
-489 AAAAVDSAISA
+489 AAAAVDSAIDA
-500 IGAVTEASGD
+500 IGEVTAASGD
-510 AIAAARAAYDALSDS
+510 LIAAARASYDALSDS
-525 QKSYVTKYQVLAD
+525 QKSYVTKYQQLAD
-538 SEAAYAAIVASMAP
+538 SEAAYSAIIASMAP
-552 AQEVPAQ
+552 VQ

>member
-12 STAKKKINR
+12 STAEKKINR
-21 KKLLIILGSVV
+21 KKLFIILGSVV
-32 AAILVVYIGLSIFF
+32 GAVRVIYVGLSIFF
-46 MSHFYFK
+46 MSHFYFN
-53 TTLNGKSV
+53 TTLNGKNV

-71 SWEDEI
+71 NWEDEI

-88 GTESELKGSDIDMT
+88 GTESELKGSDIDMV
-102 LQWDDTIAKMIS
+102 LQWDDTITKMIS

-140 EDKLDTVL
+140 EDKLDSAL
-148 DDFSFMDESKQ
+148 DGFSFMDKSKQ
-159 VMPVDATVSEYDKD
+159 IDPVDATVSDYDKND
-173 NGYTLVESVPGTA
+173 GYTLVESAPGTA
-186 IDKPVLKENIE
+186 IDKPALKENIE
-197 TALYGLADS
+197 KALYGLADTY
-206 FQITEGQGYLE
+206 QITEGNGYLA
-217 PEVSNDDEKLL
+217 PKIANDDEKLL

-251 TLDIDT
+251 TLDINT
-257 FADWLSVNDSG
+257 FADWLSINDNE
-268 KVEIDEEKVAEYVDG
+268 KVEIDEEKVADYVSELG
-283 LESKYNTYGK
+283 TKYNTYGK
-293 SKELAT
+293 SKQLAT

-314 KIDAEAEEAAI
+314 KIDAETEAAAI
-325 IDDIKSGEKTTRDL
+325 VDDIKGGEKVTRDL

-367 FLYKNGSLVVESDFV
+367 YLYKNGSLVIDSDFV

-430 DATWRSTF
+430 DATWRSSF

-461 IFDNVSAGFPVFVYE
+461 VFENVSAGFPVFVYE
-476 LAGTESQKGVDQD
+476 LAGTESQKGIDQD
-489 AAAAVDSAISA
+489 AAAAVDSAIDA
-500 IGAVTEASGD
+500 IGEVTAASGD
-510 AIAAARAAYDALSDS
+510 LIAAARASYDALSDS
-525 QKSYVTKYQVLAD
+525 QKSYVTKYQQLAD
-538 SEAAYAAIVASMAP
+538 SEAAYSAIIASMAP
-552 AQEVPAQ
+552 VQ

>member
-1 MEETKEKVVDN
+1 MEKTKEKVVDN
-12 STAKKKINR
+12 STAEKKINR
-21 KKLLIILGSVV
+21 KKLFIILGSVV
-32 AAILVVYIGLSIFF
+32 GAVLLMYVGFSIFF
-46 MSHFYFK
+46 MSHFYFN
-53 TTLNGKSV
+53 TTLNGKNV

-71 SWEDEI
+71 NWEDEI

-88 GTESELKGSDIDMT
+88 GTESELKGSDIDMV

-140 EDKLDTVL
+140 EDKLDSAL
-148 DDFSFMDESKQ
+148 DGFPFMDKSKQ
-159 VMPVDATVSEYDKD
+159 IDPVDATVSDYDKKD
-173 NGYTLVESVPGTA
+173 GYTLVESVSGTA
-186 IDKPVLKENIE
+186 IDKPVLMENIE
-197 TALYGLADS
+197 KALYGLADTY
-206 FQITEGQGYLE
+206 QITEGNGYLA
-217 PEVSNDDEKLL
+217 PKIANDDEKLL

-251 TLDIDT
+251 TLDINT
-257 FADWLSVNDSG
+257 FADWLSVNDNE
-268 KVEIDEEKVAEYVDG
+268 KAEIDEEKVADYVAELG
-283 LESKYNTYGK
+283 TKYNTYGK
-293 SKELAT
+293 SKQLAT

-314 KIDAEAEEAAI
+314 KIDAETEAAAI
-325 IDDIKSGEKTTRDL
+325 IDDIKGGEKVTRDL

-367 FLYKNGSLVVESDFV
+367 YLYKNGSLVIDSDFV

-400 YTERN
+400 YTERD

-430 DATWRSTF
+430 DATWRSSF

-461 IFDNVSAGFPVFVYE
+461 IFENVSAGFPVFVYE
-476 LAGTESQKGVDQD
+476 LAGTESQKGIDQD
-489 AAAAVDSAISA
+489 AAAAVDSAIDA
-500 IGAVTEASGD
+500 IGEVTAASGD
-510 AIAAARAAYDALSDS
+510 LIAAARASYDALSDS
-525 QKSYVTKYQVLAD
+525 QKSYVTKYQQLAD
-538 SEAAYAAIVASMAP
+538 SEAAYSAIIASMAP
-552 AQEVPAQ
+552 VQ

>member
-12 STAKKKINR
+12 STAEKKINR
-21 KKLLIILGSVV
+21 KKLFIILGSVV
-32 AAILVVYIGLSIFF
+32 GAVLVIYVGFSIFF
-46 MSHFYFK
+46 MSHFYFN
-53 TTLNGKSV
+53 TTLNGKNV

-71 SWEDEI
+71 NWEDEI
-77 GNYSLKIVESD
+77 GNYSLRIVESD
-88 GTESELKGSDIDMT
+88 GTESELKGSDIDMV
-102 LQWDDTIAKMIS
+102 LQWDDTIARMIS

-140 EDKLDTVL
+140 EDKLDSAL
-148 DDFSFMDESKQ
+148 DGFPFMDKSKQ
-159 VMPVDATVSEYDKD
+159 IDPVDATVSDYDKKD
-173 NGYTLVESVPGTA
+173 GYTLVESVPGTA

-197 TALYGLADS
+197 KALYGLADTY
-206 FQITEGQGYLE
+206 QITEGNGYLAPKIE
-217 PEVSNDDEKLL
+217 NDDEKLL

-251 TLDIDT
+251 TLDINT
-257 FADWLSVNDSG
+257 FADWLSVNDNE
-268 KVEIDEEKVAEYVDG
+268 KAEIDEEKVADYVAELG
-283 LESKYNTYGK
+283 TKYNTYGK
-293 SKELAT
+293 SKQLAT

-314 KIDAEAEEAAI
+314 KIDAETEAAAI
-325 IDDIKSGEKTTRDL
+325 VDDIKGGEKVTRDL

-367 FLYKNGSLVVESDFV
+367 YLYKNGSLVIDSDFV

-400 YTERN
+400 YTEKD

-430 DATWRSTF
+430 DATWRSSF

-461 IFDNVSAGFPVFVYE
+461 IFENVSAGFPVFVYE
-476 LAGTESQKGVDQD
+476 LAGTESQKGIDQD
-489 AAAAVDSAISA
+489 AAAAVDSAIDA
-500 IGAVTEASGD
+500 IGEVTAASGD
-510 AIAAARAAYDALSDS
+510 LIAAARASYDALSDS
-525 QKSYVTKYQVLAD
+525 QKSYVTKYQQLAD
-538 SEAAYAAIVASMAP
+538 SEAAYSAIIASMAP
-552 AQEVPAQ
+552 VQ

>member
-12 STAKKKINR
+12 STAEKKINR
-21 KKLLIILGSVV
+21 KKLFIILGSVV
-32 AAILVVYIGLSIFF
+32 GAVLVIYVGLSIFF
-46 MSHFYFK
+46 MSHFYFN
-53 TTLNGKSV
+53 TTLNGKNV

-71 SWEDEI
+71 NWEDEI

-88 GTESELKGSDIDMT
+88 GTESELKGSDIDMV
-102 LQWDDTIAKMIS
+102 LQWDDTIARMIS

-140 EDKLDTVL
+140 EDKLDSAL
-148 DDFSFMDESKQ
+148 DGFSFMDKSKQ
-159 VMPVDATVSEYDKD
+159 IDPVDATVSDYDKND
-173 NGYTLVESVPGTA
+173 GYTLVESVPGTA
-186 IDKPVLKENIE
+186 IDKPALKENIE
-197 TALYGLADS
+197 KALYGLADTY
-206 FQITEGQGYLE
+206 QITEGNGYLA
-217 PEVSNDDEKLL
+217 PKIANDDEKLL

-251 TLDIDT
+251 TLDINT
-257 FADWLSVNDSG
+257 FADWLSINDNE
-268 KVEIDEEKVAEYVDG
+268 KAEIDEEKVADYVAELG
-283 LESKYNTYGK
+283 TKYNTYGK
-293 SKELAT
+293 SKQLAT

-314 KIDAEAEEAAI
+314 KIDAETEAAAI
-325 IDDIKSGEKTTRDL
+325 IDDIKGGEKVTRDL
-339 NYQYTAASH
+339 NYKYTAASH

-367 FLYKNGSLVVESDFV
+367 YLYKNGSLVIDSDFV

-400 YTERN
+400 YTERD

-430 DATWRSTF
+430 DATWRSSF

-461 IFDNVSAGFPVFVYE
+461 IFENVSAGFPVFVYE
-476 LAGTESQKGVDQD
+476 LAGTESQKGIDQD
-489 AAAAVDSAISA
+489 AAAAVDSAIDA
-500 IGAVTEASGD
+500 IGEVTAASGD
-510 AIAAARAAYDALSDS
+510 LIAAARASYDALSDS
-525 QKSYVTKYQVLAD
+525 QKSYVTKYQQLAD
-538 SEAAYAAIVASMAP
+538 SEAAYSAIIASMAP
-552 AQEVPAQ
+552 VQ

>member
-12 STAKKKINR
+12 STAEKKINR
-21 KKLLIILGSVV
+21 KKLFIILGSVV
-32 AAILVVYIGLSIFF
+32 GAVLLIYVGFSIFF
-46 MSHFYFK
+46 MSHFYFN
-53 TTLNGKSV
+53 TTLNGKNV

-71 SWEDEI
+71 NWEDEI

-88 GTESELKGSDIDMT
+88 GTESELKGSDIDMV
-102 LQWDDTIAKMIS
+102 LQWDDTIARMIS

-140 EDKLDTVL
+140 EDKLDSAL
-148 DDFSFMDESKQ
+148 DGFPFMDKSKQ
-159 VMPVDATVSEYDKD
+159 IDPVDATVSDYDKKD
-173 NGYTLVESVPGTA
+173 GYTLVESVPGTA

-197 TALYGLADS
+197 KALYGLADTY
-206 FQITEGQGYLE
+206 QITEGNGYLA
-217 PEVSNDDEKLL
+217 PKIANDDEKLL

-251 TLDIDT
+251 TLDINT
-257 FADWLSVNDSG
+257 FVDWLSVNDNE
-268 KVEIDEEKVAEYVDG
+268 KAEIDEEKVADYVAELG
-283 LESKYNTYGK
+283 TKYNTYGK
-293 SKELAT
+293 SKQLAT

-314 KIDAEAEEAAI
+314 KIDAETEAAAI
-325 IDDIKSGEKTTRDL
+325 IDDIKGGEKVTRDL

-367 FLYKNGSLVVESDFV
+367 YLYKNGSLVIDSDFV

-400 YTERN
+400 YTERD

-430 DATWRSTF
+430 DATWRSSF

-461 IFDNVSAGFPVFVYE
+461 IFENVSAGFPVFVYE
-476 LAGTESQKGVDQD
+476 LAGTESQKGIDQD
-489 AAAAVDSAISA
+489 AAAAVDSAIDA
-500 IGAVTEASGD
+500 IGEVTAASGD
-510 AIAAARAAYDALSDS
+510 LIAAARASYDALSDS
-525 QKSYVTKYQVLAD
+525 QKSYVTKYQQLAD
-538 SEAAYAAIVASMAP
+538 SEAAYSAIIASMAP
-552 AQEVPAQ
+552 VQ

>member
-12 STAKKKINR
+12 SAAEKKINR
-21 KKLLIILGSVV
+21 KKLFIILGSVV
-32 AAILVVYIGLSIFF
+32 GAVLVIYVGLSIFF
-46 MSHFYFK
+46 MSHFYFN
-53 TTLNGKSV
+53 TTLNGKNV

-71 SWEDEI
+71 NWEDEI
-77 GNYSLKIVESD
+77 GNYSLRIVESD
-88 GTESELKGSDIDMT
+88 GTESELKGSDIDMV

-140 EDKLDTVL
+140 EDKLDSAL
-148 DDFSFMDESKQ
+148 DGFSFMDKSKQ
-159 VMPVDATVSEYDKD
+159 IDPVDATVSDYDKND
-173 NGYTLVESVPGTA
+173 GYTLVESVPGTA
-186 IDKPVLKENIE
+186 IDKPALKENIE
-197 TALYGLADS
+197 KALYGLADTY
-206 FQITEGQGYLE
+206 QITEGNGYLA
-217 PEVSNDDEKLL
+217 PKIANDDEKLL

-251 TLDIDT
+251 TLDINT
-257 FADWLSVNDSG
+257 FADWLSINDNE
-268 KVEIDEEKVAEYVDG
+268 KVEIDEEKVADYVAELG
-283 LESKYNTYGK
+283 TKYNTYGK
-293 SKELAT
+293 SKQLAT

-314 KIDAEAEEAAI
+314 KIDAETEAAAI
-325 IDDIKSGEKTTRDL
+325 VDDIKGGEKVTRDL

-367 FLYKNGSLVVESDFV
+367 YLYKNGSLVIDSDFV

-430 DATWRSTF
+430 DATWRSSF

-461 IFDNVSAGFPVFVYE
+461 IFENVSAGFPVFVYE
-476 LAGTESQKGVDQD
+476 LAGTESQKGIDQD
-489 AAAAVDSAISA
+489 AAAAVDSAIDA
-500 IGAVTEASGD
+500 IGEVTAASGEL
-510 AIAAARAAYDALSDS
+510 IAAARASYDALSDT
-525 QKSYVTKYQVLAD
+525 QKSYVTKYQQLAD
-538 SEAAYAAIVASMAP
+538 SEAAYSAIIASMAP
-552 AQEVPAQ
+552 VQ

>member
-12 STAKKKINR
+12 STAEKKINR
-21 KKLLIILGSVV
+21 KKLFIILGSVV
-32 AAILVVYIGLSIFF
+32 GAVLVIYVGLSIFF
-46 MSHFYFK
+46 MSHFYFN
-53 TTLNGKSV
+53 TTLNGKNV

-71 SWEDEI
+71 NWEDEI

-88 GTESELKGSDIDMT
+88 GTESELKGSDIDMV
-102 LQWDDTIAKMIS
+102 LQWDDTITKMIS

-140 EDKLDTVL
+140 EDKLDSAL
-148 DDFSFMDESKQ
+148 DGFSFMDKSKQ
-159 VMPVDATVSEYDKD
+159 IDPVDATVSDYDKND
-173 NGYTLVESVPGTA
+173 GYTLVESVPGTA

-197 TALYGLADS
+197 KALYGLADTY
-206 FQITEGQGYLE
+206 QITEGNGYLA
-217 PEVSNDDEKLL
+217 PKIANDDEKLL

-251 TLDIDT
+251 TLDINT
-257 FADWLSVNDSG
+257 FADWLSINDNE
-268 KVEIDEEKVAEYVDG
+268 KVEIDEEKVADYVAELG
-283 LESKYNTYGK
+283 TKYNTYGK
-293 SKELAT
+293 SKQLAT

-314 KIDAEAEEAAI
+314 KIDAETEAAAI
-325 IDDIKSGEKTTRDL
+325 VDDIKGGEKVTRDL

-367 FLYKNGSLVVESDFV
+367 YLYKNGSLVIDSDFV

-430 DATWRSTF
+430 DATWRSSF

-461 IFDNVSAGFPVFVYE
+461 IFENVSAGFPVFVYE
-476 LAGTESQKGVDQD
+476 LAGTESQKGIDQD
-489 AAAAVDSAISA
+489 AAAAVDSAIDA
-500 IGAVTEASGD
+500 IGEVTAASGD
-510 AIAAARAAYDALSDS
+510 LIAAARASYDALSDS
-525 QKSYVTKYQVLAD
+525 QKSYVTKYQQLAD
-538 SEAAYAAIVASMAP
+538 SEAAYSAIIASMAP
-552 AQEVPAQ
+552 VQ

>member
-12 STAKKKINR
+12 STAEKKINR
-21 KKLLIILGSVV
+21 KKLFIILGSVV
-32 AAILVVYIGLSIFF
+32 GAVLVIYVGLSIFF
-46 MSHFYFK
+46 MSHFYFN
-53 TTLNGKSV
+53 TTLNGKNV

-71 SWEDEI
+71 NWEDEI

-88 GTESELKGSDIDMT
+88 GTESELKGSDIDMV
-102 LQWDDTIAKMIS
+102 LQWDDTIARMIS

-140 EDKLDTVL
+140 EDKLDSAL
-148 DDFSFMDESKQ
+148 DGFSFMDKSKQ
-159 VMPVDATVSEYDKD
+159 IDPVDATVSDYDKND
-173 NGYTLVESVPGTA
+173 GYTLVESVPGTA

-197 TALYGLADS
+197 KALYGLADTY
-206 FQITEGQGYLE
+206 QITEGNGYLA
-217 PEVSNDDEKLL
+217 PKIANDDEKLL

-251 TLDIDT
+251 TLDINT
-257 FADWLSVNDSG
+257 FADWLSVNDNE
-268 KVEIDEEKVAEYVDG
+268 KAEIDEEKVADYVAELG
-283 LESKYNTYGK
+283 TKYNTYGK
-293 SKELAT
+293 SKQLAT

-314 KIDAEAEEAAI
+314 KIDAETEAAAI
-325 IDDIKSGEKTTRDL
+325 IDDIKGGEKVTRDL
-339 NYQYTAASH
+339 NYKYTAASH

-367 FLYKNGSLVVESDFV
+367 YLYKNGSLVIDSDFV

-430 DATWRSTF
+430 DATWRSSF

-461 IFDNVSAGFPVFVYE
+461 IFENVSAGFPVFVYE
-476 LAGTESQKGVDQD
+476 LAGTESQKGIDQD
-489 AAAAVDSAISA
+489 AAAAVDSAIDA
-500 IGAVTEASGD
+500 IGEVTAASGD
-510 AIAAARAAYDALSDS
+510 LIAAARASYDALSDS
-525 QKSYVTKYQVLAD
+525 QKSYVTKYQQLAD
-538 SEAAYAAIVASMAP
+538 SEAAYSAIIASMAP
-552 AQEVPAQ
+552 VQ

>member
-1 MEETKEKVVDN
+1 MEKTKEKVVDN
-12 STAKKKINR
+12 STAEKKINR
-21 KKLLIILGSVV
+21 KKLFAILGSVV
-32 AAILVVYIGLSIFF
+32 GAVLLIYVGFSIFF
-46 MSHFYFK
+46 MSHFYFN
-53 TTLNGKSV
+53 TTLNGKNV

-71 SWEDEI
+71 NWEDEI
-77 GNYSLKIVESD
+77 GNYSLRIVESD
-88 GTESELKGSDIDMT
+88 GTESELKGSDIDMV
-102 LQWDDTIAKMIS
+102 LQWDDTLARMIS

-140 EDKLDTVL
+140 EDKLDSAL
-148 DDFSFMDESKQ
+148 DGFPFMDKSKQ
-159 VMPVDATVSEYDKD
+159 IDPVDATVSDYDKKD
-173 NGYTLVESVPGTA
+173 GYTLVESVPGTA

-197 TALYGLADS
+197 KALYGLADTY
-206 FQITEGQGYLE
+206 QITEGNGYLA
-217 PEVSNDDEKLL
+217 PKIANDDEKLL

-251 TLDIDT
+251 TLDINT
-257 FADWLSVNDSG
+257 FADWLSVNDNE
-268 KVEIDEEKVAEYVDG
+268 KAEIDEEKVADYVAELG
-283 LESKYNTYGK
+283 TKYNTYGK
-293 SKELAT
+293 SKQLAT

-314 KIDAEAEEAAI
+314 KIDAETEAAAI
-325 IDDIKSGEKTTRDL
+325 IDDIKGGEKVTRDL
-339 NYQYTAASH
+339 NYKYTAASH

-367 FLYKNGSLVVESDFV
+367 YLYKNGSLVIDSDFV

-400 YTERN
+400 YTERD

-430 DATWRSTF
+430 DATWRSSF

-461 IFDNVSAGFPVFVYE
+461 IFENVSAGFPVFVYE
-476 LAGTESQKGVDQD
+476 LAGTESQKGIDQD
-489 AAAAVDSAISA
+489 AAAAVDSAIDA
-500 IGAVTEASGD
+500 IGEVTAASGD
-510 AIAAARAAYDALSDS
+510 LIAAARASYDALSDS
-525 QKSYVTKYQVLAD
+525 QKSYVTKYQQLAD
-538 SEAAYAAIVASMAP
+538 SEAAYSAIIASMAP
-552 AQEVPAQ
+552 VQ

>member
-12 STAKKKINR
+12 STAEKKINR
-21 KKLLIILGSVV
+21 KKLFVILGSVV
-32 AAILVVYIGLSIFF
+32 GAVLVIYVGLSIFF
-46 MSHFYFK
+46 MSHFYFNA
-53 TTLNGKSV
+53 TLNGKNV

-71 SWEDEI
+71 NWEDEI

-88 GTESELKGSDIDMT
+88 GTESELMGSDIDMV
-102 LQWDDTIAKMIS
+102 LQWDDTIARMIS

-140 EDKLDTVL
+140 DDKLDSAL
-148 DDFSFMDESKQ
+148 DGFPFMDKSKQ
-159 VMPVDATVSEYDKD
+159 IDPVDATVSDYDKKD
-173 NGYTLVESVPGTA
+173 GYTLVESVSGTA

-197 TALYGLADS
+197 KALYGLADTY
-206 FQITEGQGYLE
+206 QITEGNGYLAPKIE
-217 PEVSNDDEKLL
+217 NDDEKLL
-228 AAIDTM
+228 TAIDTM

-251 TLDIDT
+251 TLDINT
-257 FADWLSVNDSG
+257 FADWLSVNDNE
-268 KVEIDEEKVAEYVDG
+268 KVEIDEEKVADYVAELG
-283 LESKYNTYGK
+283 TKYNTYGK
-293 SKELAT
+293 SKQLAT

-314 KIDAEAEEAAI
+314 KIDAETEAAAI
-325 IDDIKSGEKTTRDL
+325 VDDIKGGEKVTRDL

-367 FLYKNGSLVVESDFV
+367 YLYKNGSLVIDSEFV

-400 YTERN
+400 YTEKN

-430 DATWRSTF
+430 DATWRSSF

-461 IFDNVSAGFPVFVYE
+461 IFENVSAGFPVFVYE
-476 LAGTESQKGVDQD
+476 LAGTESQKGIDQD
-489 AAAAVDSAISA
+489 AAAAVDSAIDA
-500 IGAVTEASGD
+500 IGEVTAASGD
-510 AIAAARAAYDALSDS
+510 LIAAARASYDALSDS
-525 QKSYVTKYQVLAD
+525 QKSYVTKYQQLAD
-538 SEAAYAAIVASMAP
+538 SEAAYSAIIASMAP
-552 AQEVPAQ
+552 VQ